1 MKEKVTGEL
10 FTLES
15 LWRRAATTFS
25 CPCWTATSIAVK
37 PSCKTEKPIEAEF
50 ICLLIFYS
58 KFINNNS
65 IDTILPKNS
74 FKTEIQ
80 PWTVTTLLW
89 CFQLLKVSHKIQ
101 FSGKIFTNMKI
112 RQTLSAMPF
121 KFVVLFLILKCKKKM
136 LILSVKAIFS
146 STHYKSYIV
155 YVYCIYY
162 IGITST
168 ENSHQTVSCS
178 RQ

>member
-50 ICLLIFYS
+50 ICLLIFHS

-121 KFVVLFLILKCKKKM
+121 KFVVLFLILKCKKKKM

-168 ENSHQTVSCS
+168 
-178 RQ
+178 